1 MQTTSSSTLL
11 IIDSE
16 RKFLQK
22 LTTFFQQKNI
32 TSHIATNASM
42 AAAMLRDNPYPIIIT
57 DFFLPNE
64 TVNMLEMVR
73 EHRPDALVI
82 ILTGFGTLDTAV
94 AAIRE
99 GCFDYLQKPVRT
111 EQLVD
116 SINRAIETMERS
128 KKTRGKVILEV
139 AAESNNP
146 SSLRERASEE
156 FYRASRYQTN
166 LSLIMANLDYTET
179 GNDTFGPETGTLLM
193 KKVIPLIKEQIR
205 TSDFVSAYGQDK
217 IGIVLPKTS
226 RLGAVGISRKL
237 IHLLT
242 DLEFLIEGKSA
253 KTSISIGI
261 SSYPEDPIL
270 TDSQLLKFAEQ
281 AANMAGAD
289 GKDKIGFYGLD
300 IFTPSTLSATVDRE
314 NARLSQLVES
324 KRGLWKKLKRVYVES
339 LDSLVKSHHVDD
351 GYHSSHADN
360 VSRYAEDIA
369 RKLDLD
375 TWVVE
380 KIKYAGILH
389 DIGKIGVPDEILLKP
404 DRLTGAE
411 FDKIK
416 RHCEIG
422 VQLVRDAHFL
432 QDEIPIIMHHHE
444 WFDGSGYPC
453 GLREDDIPIGARILG
468 MVDTFDSLTQKRCY
482 RKKYAPDE
490 AMEVIKKYSG
500 MQFDPRLVN
509 CLEKYV
515 RDREYRPI

>member
-1 MQTTSSSTLL
+1 MQTTSFSTLL

-16 RKFLQK
+16 RKFLNK

-32 TSHIATNASM
+32 TSHIATSASM
-42 AAAMLRDNPYPIIIT
+42 AAAMLRDNPYPIVVT

-73 EHRPDALVI
+73 KHRPDALVI

-111 EQLVD
+111 EQLIDV
-116 SINRAIETMERS
+116 INRAMDTLQRS
-128 KKTRGKVILEV
+128 KKPRGKIIWEE
-139 AAESNNP
+139 AAESDKP
-146 SSLRERASEE
+146 SSLRDRIKEE

-166 LSLIMANLDYTET
+166 LSLIMADLADVEAM
-179 GNDTFGPETGTLLM
+179 NDTFGPETGNLLM
-193 KKVIPLIKEQIR
+193 KKVIPLIKEQVRI
-205 TSDFVSAYGQDK
+205 SDFVSVYEKDK

-226 RLGAVGISRKL
+226 RVGAVGIARKL

-242 DLEFLIEGKSA
+242 DLEFLIEGNSV

-270 TDSQLLKFAEQ
+270 TDSQLLKFADQ

-300 IFTPSTLSATVDRE
+300 VFTQSSLVATVDRE
-314 NARLSQLVES
+314 NARLSKLVES
-324 KRGLWKKLKRVYVES
+324 KRGLWKKLKKVYVES
-339 LDSLVKSHHVDD
+339 LDVLVKSLHVDD
-351 GYHSSHADN
+351 GYHKVHADN
-360 VSRYAEDIA
+360 VSRYAQDIA
-369 RKLDLD
+369 RMLDLD
-375 TWVVE
+375 KWVVE

-490 AMEVIKKYSG
+490 AMEVIKRYSG

-515 RDREYRPI
+515 RNREY